1 MKNEIR
7 EKIIRLLSYRM
18 RSKRELELLMLNKGY
33 NKKDIDENINY
44 LELKGYLDD
53 NLFTKMYAKHL
64 IEYKHLGRMAVLNKF
79 RIHQIDISIINKV
92 LDNLYMRNKPVDL
105 IEKNV
110 KKKFNCNFNDFKYKA
125 KITSHL
131 QRKGFSYDDI
141 NSYFHSIE
149 Q

>member
-18 RSKRELELLMLNKGY
+18 RSKRELELILLNKGH
-33 NKKDIDENINY
+33 NKRDIDENINY

-64 IEYKHLGRMAVLNKF
+64 VEYKLLGRISVLNKF
-79 RIHQIDISIINKV
+79 RTHRIEVSIINEV
-92 LDNLYMRNKPVDL
+92 LDDLYIKNKPADL

-110 KKKFNCNFNDFKYKA
+110 NKKFNCNSNDFKCRA
-125 KITSHL
+125 KIASHL

-149 Q
+149 P